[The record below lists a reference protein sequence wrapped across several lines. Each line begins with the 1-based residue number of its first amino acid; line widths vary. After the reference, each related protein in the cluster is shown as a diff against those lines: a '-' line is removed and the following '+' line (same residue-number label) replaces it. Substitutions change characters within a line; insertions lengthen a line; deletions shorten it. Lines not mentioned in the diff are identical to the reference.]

1 MENKKIFVFL
11 AEGFEETEAIATID
25 VLRRGKLNVLTVS
38 VTADKTVKGA
48 HGISVVTDEVIANA
62 DMDKAYALVLP
73 GGMPGTLNLQACTP
87 LTDKVVSFAK
97 DGKLIAAICAAP
109 MIFGELGLLQGKE
122 AVCYPGFEEH
132 LKGAT
137 VPADRKTVIDGNIV
151 TSVGVISVL
160 EFGLTL
166 VELIA
171 GKQTRADVENQL
183 KY

>member
-1 MENKKIFVFL
+1 MENKNILVFL

-25 VLRRGKLNVLTVS
+25 VLRRGGLNVRTVS
-38 VTADKTVKGA
+38 VTESKTVTGA
-48 HGISVVTDEVIANA
+48 HRIPVIADEVISHSDLDN
-62 DMDKAYALVLP
+62 AYALILP
-73 GGMPGTLNLQACTP
+73 GGMPGTLNLQACAQ
-87 LTDKVVSFAK
+87 LTEKVASFAK
-97 DGKLIAAICAAP
+97 AGKLIAAICAAP
-109 MIFGELGLLQGKE
+109 MIFGHLGLLEGKE

-137 VPADRKTVIDGNIV
+137 VPVDRKTVVAGNIV